1 MRKAIQSDRRAAF
14 WTVEPCRACAYQLQ
28 PFHRLYAPTGA
39 KPAYLSETQSMHDP
53 SQAPMIS
60 IVTVTYNSEATLLDT
75 LGSVRNQTFRDLEHI
90 VVDGGSTDKTLELLK
105 AAGDSVRWISEPD
118 KGIYDAMNKGIR
130 LARGHWIH
138 LLNSDDYYAS
148 NEVLAQVV
156 PRLRYDSVNY
166 CDLIRANSDG
176 SRVVQ
181 RYPFRK
187 WPLYFSA
194 YLPHPSLIVSAA
206 QYRAVGLYDTGFR
219 VAADHDMILRLV
231 GQYPAN
237 HIPVEMT
244 VMRQDGVSATNLDV
258 SMREFGQVLQKHR
271 LPPALIGIIMA
282 IRRIWWKVRSNE

>member
-1 MRKAIQSDRRAAF
+1 
-14 WTVEPCRACAYQLQ
+14 
-28 PFHRLYAPTGA
+28 
-39 KPAYLSETQSMHDP
+39 
-53 SQAPMIS
+53 MIS
-60 IVTVTYNSEATLLDT
+60 IVTVTYNSEATLSDT
-75 LGSVRNQTFRDLEHI
+75 LGSVRSQTFRDLEHI

-130 LARGHWIH
+130 LARGRWIH

-148 NEVLAQVV
+148 NDVLAQVV

-244 VMRQDGVSATNLDV
+244 VMRQDGVSATNIDV

-282 IRRIWWKVRSNE
+282 IRRIWWKVRSQ

>member
-1 MRKAIQSDRRAAF
+1 MCDSNQ
-14 WTVEPCRACAYQLQ
+14 V
-28 PFHRLYAPTGA
+28 PT
-39 KPAYLSETQSMHDP
+39 LS
-53 SQAPMIS
+53 I
-60 IVTVTYNSEATLLDT
+60 ITVTYNSGATLADT

-90 VVDGGSTDKTLELLK
+90 VIDGGSTDGTLDILK
-105 AAGDSVRWISEPD
+105 AAGASVRWISEPD
-118 KGIYDAMNKGIR
+118 KGIYDAMNKGLR
-130 LARGHWIH
+130 LARGRWIH

-148 NEVLAQVV
+148 DDVV
-156 PRLRYDSVNY
+156 ARIVPSLRDDAVNY
-166 CDLIRANSDG
+166 CDLIRSNPDG

-206 QYRAVGLYDTGFR
+206 QYRAVGTYDIGFR

-231 GQYPAN
+231 DRYPAN

-244 VMRQDGVSATNLDV
+244 VMRQAGVSATNLDV
-258 SMREFGQVLQKHR
+258 SMREFGLVLQKHKVA
-271 LPPALIGIIMA
+271 PALTGTIMA